1 MRAGADLPCWS
12 GTPATVDDP
21 RFLIGMAGNSASLDF
36 ATFPVADSFG
46 ELRAKEVSGAWWL

>member
-21 RFLIGMAGNSASLDF
+21 HFLTGMAGNSASLDF
-36 ATFPVADSFG
+36 ATFPVAEIPLES
-46 ELRAKEVSGAWWL
+46 